1 VTRKHSILMRLL
13 PLENL
18 KGYKMSGSCM
28 IKKSLILFS
37 SLLALLAL
45 ALLLIGTDPASAS
58 GSNQQPTV
66 SIPTVT
72 GTPTGPIA
80 IVYSDPEDQINVRS
94 GPDVFYPKVGVLIN
108 RQEVPALARTEGGTW
123 IKIVYPGVPEGVA
136 WVYAPY
142 VRVTGELPIVPKPP
156 TPTPETTPTIDPT
169 LASQF
174 IAEIP
179 PTRKPTY
186 TPAPPLVVPTYQAV
200 EVSSGTGGL
209 PSGFIILGLASVG
222 LFGLLVSFLRR
233 S

>member
-1 VTRKHSILMRLL
+1 MIKKAPILLSILMA
-13 PLENL
+13 
-18 KGYKMSGSCM
+18 
-28 IKKSLILFS
+28 LIALGLF
-37 SLLALLAL
+37 LY
-45 ALLLIGTDPASAS
+45 GTESVLAS
-58 GSNQQPTV
+58 GSYQQPTV

-80 IVYSDPEDQINVRS
+80 IVYSEPEDQINVRS

-108 RQEVPALARTEGGTW
+108 RQQVPALAKTQGDLW
-123 IKIVYPGVPEGVA
+123 VKIVYPGVPEGVA

-156 TPTPETTPTIDPT
+156 TPTPATTPTIDPV

-179 PTRKPTY
+179 PTRKPTF
-186 TPAPPLVVPTYQAV
+186 TPAPPLVVPTFPANTV
-200 EVSSGTGGL
+200 LSGAGGL
-209 PSGFIILGLASVG
+209 PSGFIILGLSSVG

>member
-1 VTRKHSILMRLL
+1 MNKLNSVVPVLF
-13 PLENL
+13 
-18 KGYKMSGSCM
+18 
-28 IKKSLILFS
+28 LILAA
-37 SLLALLAL
+37 SLAWGGIDLVE
-45 ALLLIGTDPASAS
+45 ASDTF
-58 GSNQQPTV
+58 QQPTV

-72 GTPTGPIA
+72 GTPKGPIA

-94 GPDVFYPKVGVLIN
+94 GPGVFYPKVGVLIN

-123 IKIVYPGVPEGVA
+123 VKIVYPGVTEGVA

-174 IAEIP
+174 ISEIP
-179 PTRKPTY
+179 PTRKPTF
-186 TPAPPLVVPTYQAV
+186 TPPPPLIIPTFEAV

-209 PSGFIILGLASVG
+209 PSGFIILGLVSVG
-222 LFGLLVSFLRR
+222 IFGLIVSFLRR
-233 S
+233 V

>member
-1 VTRKHSILMRLL
+1 MARKILQ
-13 PLENL
+13 
-18 KGYKMSGSCM
+18 
-28 IKKSLILFS
+28 LFS
-37 SLLALLAL
+37 IIMIILAVVLFLNDTKLAQ
-45 ALLLIGTDPASAS
+45 AS

-72 GTPTGPIA
+72 GTPKGPIA

-123 IKIVYPGVPEGVA
+123 VKIVYPGVSEGVA

-156 TPTPETTPTIDPT
+156 TPTPQTTPTIDPT
-169 LASQF
+169 LAAQF
-174 IAEIP
+174 ISEIP
-179 PTRKPTY
+179 ATRKPTF
-186 TPAPPLVVPTYQAV
+186 TPAPPLLVPTYETTSANR
-200 EVSSGTGGL
+200 GTGGL
-209 PSGFIILGLASVG
+209 PSGFIILGLVSIG
-222 LFGLLVSFLRR
+222 IFGLIVSVLRR

>member
-1 VTRKHSILMRLL
+1 LL
-13 PLENL
+13 L
-18 KGYKMSGSCM
+18 KGKCM
-28 IKKSLILFS
+28 IKKIPIIIAILSGILGVVFFMTGPEQ
-37 SLLALLAL
+37 AL
-45 ALLLIGTDPASAS
+45 ASEND
-58 GSNQQPTV
+58 QQPTV

-72 GTPTGPIA
+72 GTPSGPLA

-108 RQEVPALARTEGGTW
+108 RQEVPALAQTEGGTW
-123 IKIVYPGVPEGVA
+123 VKIVYPGVPEGVA

-142 VRVTGELPIVPKPP
+142 VRVTGELPVVPKPP

-174 IAEIP
+174 ISEIP
-179 PTRKPTY
+179 ATRKPTY
-186 TPAPPLVVPTYQAV
+186 TPAPPLIVPTYQPV
-200 EVSSGTGGL
+200 QTSSGTGGL

-222 LFGLLVSFLRR
+222 LFGLIVSFLRR

>member
-1 VTRKHSILMRLL
+1 
-13 PLENL
+13 
-18 KGYKMSGSCM
+18 MSLAM
-28 IKKSLILFS
+28 IKKIPLLISVVFIV
-37 SLLALLAL
+37 LALVLFFES
-45 ALLLIGTDPASAS
+45 TDNVQASDAY
-58 GSNQQPTV
+58 QQPTV
-66 SIPTVT
+66 AIATVT
-72 GTPTGPIA
+72 GTPKGPIA

-108 RQEVPALARTEGGTW
+108 RQEVPALAKTEGGTW
-123 IKIVYPGVPEGVA
+123 IKIAYPGVPEGVA

-174 IAEIP
+174 ISEIP

-186 TPAPPLVVPTYQAV
+186 TPPPPLVIPTYESAA
-200 EVSSGTGGL
+200 ETSATGGL
-209 PSGFIILGLASVG
+209 PSGFIILGLVSVG
-222 LFGLLVSFLRR
+222 IFGLIVSFLRR

>member
-1 VTRKHSILMRLL
+1 MLKRIPILLSALSILVAL
-13 PLENL
+13 
-18 KGYKMSGSCM
+18 G
-28 IKKSLILFS
+28 LFLYS
-37 SLLALLAL
+37 
-45 ALLLIGTDPASAS
+45 TDSARAS
-58 GSNQQPTV
+58 GSYQQPTV

-72 GTPTGPIA
+72 GTTSGPIA

-108 RQEVPALARTEGGTW
+108 RQEVPALAKSVGDLW
-123 IKIVYPGVPEGVA
+123 VKIVYPGVKEGVA

-156 TPTPETTPTIDPT
+156 TPTPATTPTIDPV

-179 PTRKPTY
+179 PTRKPTF
-186 TPAPPLVVPTYQAV
+186 TPAPPLVVPTYSPDTV
-200 EVSSGTGGL
+200 FSGAGGL
-209 PSGFIILGLASVG
+209 PSGFIILGLTSIG